1 MLLFACRQCIAD
13 SVFFVEHLTMKLIPV
28 VCLSAILALFTS
40 SAKADE
46 GMWLF
51 NDLPIELLKQRYGF
65 EPTSEWAEHLMKSS
79 VRFNV
84 GGSASFISST
94 GLVLT
99 NHHVGSD
106 TLYKLSTPERNIME
120 VGFLAKTPDQELKA
134 PDLELNQLVNIK
146 DVTSE
151 IKGSVTAEMS
161 TEQAVAARRAIIAK
175 IEKDAL
181 DQSGLKSTV
190 TTLYGGGRYHL
201 YQYKKYTDVRLVWA
215 PETAIAFFGGDADNF
230 EYPRFCLDA
239 TIFRVYEDGKPAK
252 IEHFL
257 KWSETGPVEN
267 EVAFVSGNPGR
278 TSRIYTMDALK
289 FQRDQ
294 NLPYIMN
301 SLRRREILL
310 QQYDLRS
317 KENARRARDELFG
330 VQNSRKA
337 RLGMLAGLQDPQ
349 TLEDKAAAEKSLLA
363 AVNADPKLKPLASAW
378 QTISETTQK
387 RAELLGKNIA
397 VNCQLFGIALE
408 LVQMAEEDLKPSG
421 ERLPEFSDAGRESL
435 LQQLYSEAPI
445 YADLEQVLLADSIA
459 KTLEQLGFDNP
470 ICQQILNGM
479 SPSDRAAE
487 LIQGT
492 KLLSVDNRK
501 QVAQSGI
508 QAIND
513 STDPMIFLARII
525 NPEMRRMRTI
535 TDQLDELDKQ
545 AYARIAEAKFATEG
559 TSTYPDATFTLRL
572 AFGPVKGYEQD
583 GQQIPA
589 WTNIG
594 GAFEHE
600 KKHEGQTDYVLPE
613 SWKKAEPSL
622 VKSTPFNFVSTA
634 DIIGGN
640 SGSPVVNKAGELVG
654 LIFDGNIQSL
664 SGNFVYTDKQAR
676 SVSVHSSAIREALQV
691 VYGADNIIKELGR

>member
-1 MLLFACRQCIAD
+1 
-13 SVFFVEHLTMKLIPV
+13 MKLIPLV
-28 VCLSAILALFTS
+28 GLITVLSMSGSLVRG
-40 SAKADE
+40 DE

-51 NDLPIELLKQRYGF
+51 NDLPVDMLRQKYGF
-65 EPTSEWAEHLMKSS
+65 EPSAEWAEHLMKSS

-106 TLYKLSTPERNIME
+106 TLFKLSTPERNIME
-120 VGFLAKTPDQELKA
+120 AGFLAQMPEQELKA
-134 PDLELNQLVNIK
+134 PDLELNQLVAIK
-146 DVTSE
+146 DVTDSV
-151 IKGSVTAEMS
+151 KGSVTADMT
-161 TEQAVAARRAIIAK
+161 TEQAVAARRAIIAR
-175 IEKDAL
+175 IEKEAL
-181 DQSGLKSTV
+181 DASGLKSTV

-239 TIFRVYEDGKPAK
+239 TIFRVYENGQPAK

-257 KWSETGPVEN
+257 KWSANGPVEN
-267 EVAFVSGNPGR
+267 DVVFVSGNPGR
-278 TSRIYTMDALK
+278 TSRILTMDALRY
-289 FQRDQ
+289 QRDL
-294 NLPYIMN
+294 NIPYLMS
-301 SLRRREILL
+301 SLRRQEILL
-310 QQYDLRS
+310 QQFGLRS

-349 TLEDKAAAEKSLLA
+349 VIADKAAAEKTLLQ
-363 AVNADPKLKPLASAW
+363 AVSQDAKLAPLGSAW
-378 QTISETTQK
+378 KTISETTQK
-387 RAELLGKNIA
+387 RAELLGKGVA
-397 VNCQLFGIALE
+397 VSSQLYNIALE
-408 LVQMAEEDLKPSG
+408 IVQLAEEDQKPSG
-421 ERLPEFSDAGRESL
+421 ERLPEFADAGRESL

-445 YADLEQVLLADSIA
+445 YTDLEQVLLADSIA
-459 KTLEQLGFDNP
+459 KTLEQRGFDHLL
-470 ICQQILNGM
+470 CQQILAGK

-487 LIQGT
+487 LIGGT
-492 KLLSVDNRK
+492 KLLSVETRK
-501 QVAQSGI
+501 ALVAGGLEAVQS
-508 QAIND
+508 
-513 STDPMIFLARII
+513 SMDPLIVLARTTNSEIRRIRAII
-525 NPEMRRMRTI
+525 
-535 TDQLDELDKQ
+535 DQLDEQDKQ
-545 AYARIAEAKFATEG
+545 AYAMIAEAKFATEG
-559 TSTYPDATFTLRL
+559 TATYPDATFTLRL

-600 KKHEGQTDYVLPE
+600 KAHEGQTDYVLPP
-613 SWKKAEPSL
+613 SWKKAQASL
-622 VKSTPFNFVSTA
+622 SPTTPFNFVCTA

-640 SGSPVVNKAGELVG
+640 SGSPVVNRDGELVG

-676 SVSVHSSAIREALQV
+676 SVSVHSSAIREALKV
-691 VYGADNIIKELGR
+691 VYGAENVVNELGK

>member
-1 MLLFACRQCIAD
+1 MIC
-13 SVFFVEHLTMKLIPV
+13 LT
-28 VCLSAILALFTS
+28 AILATS
-40 SAKADE
+40 LSDARGDE

-51 NDLPIELLKQRYGF
+51 NDLPLAMLKERYGF
-65 EPTSEWAEHLMKSS
+65 EPSKEWAEHLMKSS

-106 TLYKLSTPERNIME
+106 TLFKLSTPDRNIME

-146 DVTSE
+146 DVTDVV
-151 IKGSVTAEMS
+151 KASVTDGMS

-175 IEKDAL
+175 IEKEAL
-181 DQSGLKSTV
+181 DESGLKSTV

-230 EYPRFCLDA
+230 EYPRYCLDA

-257 KWSETGPVEN
+257 KWSANGPVEN

-278 TSRIYTMDALK
+278 TSRIFTMDALK
-289 FQRDQ
+289 YQRDL
-294 NLPYIMN
+294 NLPYIMA
-301 SLRRREILL
+301 SLRRQEILL
-310 QQYDLRS
+310 QQYSLRG

-349 TLEDKAAAEKSLLA
+349 VLADKAAAETKLREVIA
-363 AVNADPKLKPLASAW
+363 ADPKLKPLGAAW
-378 QTISETTQK
+378 DTIAETTKK
-387 RAELLGKNIA
+387 RASLLGKGVA
-397 VNCQLFGIALE
+397 VNSQLYNIALE
-408 LVQMAEEDLKPSG
+408 LVQMAEEDQKPSG

-445 YADLEQVLLADSIA
+445 YADLDQTLLSDSIA
-459 KTLEQLGFDNP
+459 KTLEQRGFDDPLCQEILAGKNP
-470 ICQQILNGM
+470 A
-479 SPSDRAAE
+479 DRAAE
-487 LIQGT
+487 LISGT
-492 KLLSVDNRK
+492 ELLSVEARK
-501 QVAQSGI
+501 KIAAGGI

-513 STDPMIFLARII
+513 SKDPMIVLAKII
-525 NPEMRRMRTI
+525 NPEVRRIRAI
-535 TDQLDELDKQ
+535 TDQLDEQDKQ
-545 AYARIAEAKFATEG
+545 AYAQIAEAKFATQG
-559 TSTYPDATFTLRL
+559 TSAYPDATFTLRL

-589 WTNIG
+589 WTNMG

-600 KKHEGQTDYVLPE
+600 KKHEGQTDYKLPE
-613 SWKKAEPSL
+613 SWKKAESKL
-622 VKSTPFNFVSTA
+622 SKTTPFNFVSTA

-654 LIFDGNIQSL
+654 LIFDGNVHSL
-664 SGNFVYTDKQAR
+664 SGNYVYTDKQAR

-691 VYGADNIIKELGR
+691 VYEAENLVKELGR

>member
-1 MLLFACRQCIAD
+1 MIC
-13 SVFFVEHLTMKLIPV
+13 LT
-28 VCLSAILALFTS
+28 AILASSLS
-40 SAKADE
+40 SARGDE

-51 NDLPIELLKQRYGF
+51 NDLPMELLKERYGF
-65 EPTSEWAEHLMKSS
+65 EPSPEWSEHLMKSS

-106 TLYKLSTPERNIME
+106 TLFKLSTPERNIME

-146 DVTSE
+146 DVTDVV
-151 IKGSVTAEMS
+151 KASVTADMT
-161 TEQAVAARRAIIAK
+161 TEQAVAARRAVIAK

-181 DQSGLKSTV
+181 DESGLKSTV

-230 EYPRFCLDA
+230 EYPRYCLDA

-257 KWSETGPVEN
+257 KWSADGPAEN
-267 EVAFVSGNPGR
+267 EVVFVSGNPGR
-278 TSRIYTMDALK
+278 TSRILTMDSLK
-289 FQRDQ
+289 YQRDL
-294 NLPYIMN
+294 NLPYIMAN
-301 SLRRREILL
+301 LRRQEILL
-310 QQYDLRS
+310 QQYSLRG

-349 TLEDKAAAEKSLLA
+349 VLADKAAAEAKLREIIA
-363 AVNADPKLKPLASAW
+363 ADPKLKPLGSAW
-378 QTISETTQK
+378 DTIAETTKK
-387 RAELLGKNIA
+387 RASLLGKGVA
-397 VNCQLFGIALE
+397 VNSQLFNIALE
-408 LVQMAEEDLKPSG
+408 LVQMAEEDQKPSG

-445 YADLEQVLLADSIA
+445 YTDLDQTLLADSIA
-459 KTLEQLGFDNP
+459 KTLEQRGFDDP
-470 ICQQILNGM
+470 VCQKILAGK
-479 SPSDRAAE
+479 SPADRAAE
-487 LIQGT
+487 LISGT
-492 KLLSVDNRK
+492 ELLSVEARK
-501 QVAQSGI
+501 KIAAGGI

-513 STDPMIFLARII
+513 SKDPMILLAKIVNPSIRRI
-525 NPEMRRMRTI
+525 RSI
-535 TDQLDELDKQ
+535 TDQLDEQDKQ
-545 AYARIAEAKFATEG
+545 AYAQVAEAKFATEG
-559 TSTYPDATFTLRL
+559 TTAYPDATFTLRL
-572 AFGPVKGYEQD
+572 AFGPVKAYEQD
-583 GQQIPA
+583 GIQLPP
-589 WTNIG
+589 WTSIA
-594 GAFEHE
+594 GAFAHE
-600 KKHEGQTDYVLPE
+600 KQHFGQTDYKLPE
-613 SWKKAEPSL
+613 SWKKAESKL
-622 VKSTPFNFVSTA
+622 TKTTPFNFVCTA

-664 SGNFVYTDKQAR
+664 SGNYVYTDKQAR

-691 VYGADNIIKELGR
+691 VYEADNIVKELGK

>member
-1 MLLFACRQCIAD
+1 MKLFR
-13 SVFFVEHLTMKLIPV
+13 SLTMTLVIAMSV
-28 VCLSAILALFTS
+28 S

-51 NDLPIELLKQRYGF
+51 NDLPLEMLKQKYGF
-65 EPTSEWAEHLMKSS
+65 EPSAEWAEHLMKSS

-84 GGSASFISST
+84 GGSASFVSST

-106 TLYKLSTPERNIME
+106 TLFKLSTPERNIME
-120 VGFLAKTPDQELKA
+120 SGFLAKTPSEELKA
-134 PDLELNQLVNIK
+134 PDLELNQLVEIT

-151 IKGSVTAEMS
+151 VKGSVTADMT
-161 TEQAVAARRAIIAK
+161 TEQAVAARRAVIAK
-175 IEKDAL
+175 IEKEAL
-181 DQSGLKSTV
+181 DKSGLKSTV

-230 EYPRFCLDA
+230 EYPRYCLDA

-257 KWSETGPVEN
+257 KWSPEGPAEN
-267 EVAFVSGNPGR
+267 DVVFVSGNPGR
-278 TSRIYTMDALK
+278 TSRILTMDALK
-289 FQRDQ
+289 YQRDLS
-294 NLPYIMN
+294 LPYIMS
-301 SLRRREILL
+301 SLRRQEILL
-310 QQYDLRS
+310 QQYGLRS
-317 KENARRARDELFG
+317 KENTRRARDELFG

-337 RLGMLAGLQDPQ
+337 RLGMLAGLQDPAV
-349 TLEDKAAAEKSLLA
+349 LADKAAAEAKLLK
-363 AVNADPKLKPLASAW
+363 AVNADPKLKPLAVAW
-378 QTISETTQK
+378 ETISQTTKK
-387 RAELLGKNIA
+387 RAELLGKGVA
-397 VNCQLFGIALE
+397 VNCQLYGIAME
-408 LVQMAEEDLKPSG
+408 LVQMAEEDQKPSG

-445 YADLEQVLLADSIA
+445 YTDLEQVLLADSIA
-459 KTLEQLGFDNP
+459 KTLEQRGFDDP
-470 ICQQILNGM
+470 LCQSILAGK

-487 LIQGT
+487 LISGT
-492 KLLSVDNRK
+492 ELLKVENRK
-501 QVAQSGI
+501 KIAAGGMKAI
-508 QAIND
+508 QD
-513 STDPMIFLARII
+513 SKDPLILLAKII
-525 NPEMRRMRTI
+525 NPELRRVRSI
-535 TDQLDELDKQ
+535 TDQLDEQDKQ
-545 AYARIAEAKFATEG
+545 AYAKIAEAKFATEG

-572 AFGPVKGYEQD
+572 AFGRVSGYEQD

-589 WTNIG
+589 WTSMG
-594 GAFEHE
+594 GAYDHE
-600 KKHEGQTDYVLPE
+600 KSHEGQADYKLPE

-622 VKSTPFNFVSTA
+622 VKTTPFNFVCTA

-664 SGNFVYTDKQAR
+664 SGNFIYTQKQAR

-691 VYGADNIIKELGR
+691 VYGAENVVKELGK

>member
-1 MLLFACRQCIAD
+1 MIC
-13 SVFFVEHLTMKLIPV
+13 LT
-28 VCLSAILALFTS
+28 AILATS
-40 SAKADE
+40 LSDAHGDE

-51 NDLPIELLKQRYGF
+51 NDLPVELLKERYGF
-65 EPTSEWAEHLMKSS
+65 EPSKEWAEHLMKSS

-106 TLYKLSTPERNIME
+106 TLFKLSTPERNIME

-146 DVTSE
+146 DVTDVV
-151 IKGSVTAEMS
+151 KASVTDGMS

-175 IEKDAL
+175 IEKEAL
-181 DQSGLKSTV
+181 DESGLKSTV

-230 EYPRFCLDA
+230 EYPRYCLDA

-257 KWSETGPVEN
+257 KWSANGPEEN

-278 TSRIYTMDALK
+278 TSRIFTMDALK
-289 FQRDQ
+289 YQRDL
-294 NLPYIMN
+294 NLPYIMA
-301 SLRRREILL
+301 SLRRQEILL
-310 QQYDLRS
+310 QQYALRG

-349 TLEDKAAAEKSLLA
+349 VLADKAAAEAKLREIIA
-363 AVNADPKLKPLASAW
+363 ADPKLKALGSAW
-378 QTISETTQK
+378 DTIAETTKK
-387 RAELLGKNIA
+387 RASLLGKGVAINS
-397 VNCQLFGIALE
+397 QLYNIALE
-408 LVQMAEEDLKPSG
+408 LVQMAEEDQKPSG

-445 YADLEQVLLADSIA
+445 YTDLDQTLLGDSIA
-459 KTLEQLGFDNP
+459 KTLEQRGFDDP
-470 ICQQILNGM
+470 VCQKILAGK
-479 SPSDRAAE
+479 SPADRAAE
-487 LIQGT
+487 LISGT
-492 KLLSVDNRK
+492 ELLSVEARRK
-501 QVAQSGI
+501 IAAGGI

-513 STDPMIFLARII
+513 SKDPMILLAKIVNPPIRRI
-525 NPEMRRMRTI
+525 RSI
-535 TDQLDELDKQ
+535 TDQLDEQDKQ
-545 AYARIAEAKFATEG
+545 AYALIAEAKFATQG
-559 TSTYPDATFTLRL
+559 TSAYPDATFTLRL

-589 WTNIG
+589 WTKVG

-600 KKHEGQTDYVLPE
+600 KNHEGQTDYKLPE
-613 SWKKAEPSL
+613 SWKKAESKL
-622 VKSTPFNFVSTA
+622 SKTTPFNFVSTA

-654 LIFDGNIQSL
+654 LIFDGNVQSL
-664 SGNFVYTDKQAR
+664 SGNYVYTDKQAR

-691 VYGADNIIKELGR
+691 VYEADNIVKELGQ

>member
-1 MLLFACRQCIAD
+1 MIC
-13 SVFFVEHLTMKLIPV
+13 LT
-28 VCLSAILALFTS
+28 AILATS
-40 SAKADE
+40 LSDAHGDE

-51 NDLPIELLKQRYGF
+51 NDLPLGMLKERYGF
-65 EPTSEWAEHLMKSS
+65 EPSKEWAEHLMKSS

-106 TLYKLSTPERNIME
+106 TLFKLSTPERNIME

-146 DVTSE
+146 DVTDVV
-151 IKGSVTAEMS
+151 KASVTEGMS
-161 TEQAVAARRAIIAK
+161 TEQAVAARRAVIAK
-175 IEKDAL
+175 IEKEAL
-181 DQSGLKSTV
+181 DESGLKSTV

-230 EYPRFCLDA
+230 EYPRYCLDA

-257 KWSETGPVEN
+257 KWSANGPEEN

-278 TSRIYTMDALK
+278 TSRIFTMDALK
-289 FQRDQ
+289 YQRDL
-294 NLPYIMN
+294 NLPYIMAN
-301 SLRRREILL
+301 LRRQEILL
-310 QQYDLRS
+310 QQYALRG

-349 TLEDKAAAEKSLLA
+349 VLADKAAAEAKLREIIA
-363 AVNADPKLKPLASAW
+363 ADPKLKALGSAW
-378 QTISETTQK
+378 DTIAETTKK
-387 RAELLGKNIA
+387 RASLLGKSVAINS
-397 VNCQLFGIALE
+397 QLYNIALE
-408 LVQMAEEDLKPSG
+408 LVQMAEEDQKPSG

-445 YADLEQVLLADSIA
+445 YTDLDQTLLGDSIA
-459 KTLEQLGFDNP
+459 KTLEQRGFDDP
-470 ICQQILNGM
+470 VCQKILAGK
-479 SPSDRAAE
+479 SPADRAAE
-487 LIQGT
+487 LISGT
-492 KLLSVDNRK
+492 ELLSVEARK
-501 QVAQSGI
+501 KIAAGGI

-513 STDPMIFLARII
+513 SKDPMIMLAKIVNPPIRRI
-525 NPEMRRMRTI
+525 RSI
-535 TDQLDELDKQ
+535 TDQLDEQDKQ
-545 AYARIAEAKFATEG
+545 AYALIAEAKFATQG
-559 TSTYPDATFTLRL
+559 TSAYPDATFTLRL

-589 WTNIG
+589 WTNVG

-600 KKHEGQTDYVLPE
+600 KQHEGQADYKLPE
-613 SWKKAEPSL
+613 SWKKAESKL
-622 VKSTPFNFVSTA
+622 SKTTPFNFVSTA

-654 LIFDGNIQSL
+654 LIFDGNVQSL
-664 SGNFVYTDKQAR
+664 SGNYVYTDKQAR

-691 VYGADNIIKELGR
+691 VYGADNIVKELGQ

>member
-1 MLLFACRQCIAD
+1 MIC
-13 SVFFVEHLTMKLIPV
+13 LT
-28 VCLSAILALFTS
+28 AILATS
-40 SAKADE
+40 LSDAHGDE

-51 NDLPIELLKQRYGF
+51 NDLPLAMLKERYGF
-65 EPTSEWAEHLMKSS
+65 EPSKEWAEHLMKSS

-106 TLYKLSTPERNIME
+106 TLFKLSTPERNIME

-146 DVTSE
+146 DVTDVV
-151 IKGSVTAEMS
+151 KASVTDGMS
-161 TEQAVAARRAIIAK
+161 TEQAVAARRAVIAK
-175 IEKDAL
+175 IEKEAL
-181 DQSGLKSTV
+181 DESGLKSTV

-230 EYPRFCLDA
+230 EYPRYCLDA

-257 KWSETGPVEN
+257 KWSANGPEEN

-278 TSRIYTMDALK
+278 TSRIFTMDALK
-289 FQRDQ
+289 YQRDL
-294 NLPYIMN
+294 NLPYIMAN
-301 SLRRREILL
+301 LRRQEILL
-310 QQYDLRS
+310 QQYALRG

-349 TLEDKAAAEKSLLA
+349 VLADKAAAEAKLREIIA
-363 AVNADPKLKPLASAW
+363 ADPKLKALGSAW
-378 QTISETTQK
+378 DTIAETTKK
-387 RAELLGKNIA
+387 RASLLGKGVAINS
-397 VNCQLFGIALE
+397 QLYNIALE
-408 LVQMAEEDLKPSG
+408 LVQMAEEDQKPSG

-445 YADLEQVLLADSIA
+445 YTDLDQTLLGDSIA
-459 KTLEQLGFDNP
+459 KTLEQRGFDDP
-470 ICQQILNGM
+470 VCQKILAGK

-487 LIQGT
+487 LISGT
-492 KLLSVDNRK
+492 ELLSVEARK
-501 QVAQSGI
+501 KIAAGGI

-513 STDPMIFLARII
+513 SKDPMIMLAKIVNPPIRRI
-525 NPEMRRMRTI
+525 RSI
-535 TDQLDELDKQ
+535 TDQLDEQDKQ
-545 AYARIAEAKFATEG
+545 AYALIAEAKFATQG
-559 TSTYPDATFTLRL
+559 TSAYPDATFTLRL

-589 WTNIG
+589 WTNMG

-600 KKHEGQTDYVLPE
+600 TKHEGLTDYKLPE
-613 SWKKAEPSL
+613 SWKKAESKL
-622 VKSTPFNFVSTA
+622 SKTTPFNFVSTA

-654 LIFDGNIQSL
+654 LIFDGNVQSL
-664 SGNFVYTDKQAR
+664 SGNYVYTDKQAR

-691 VYGADNIIKELGR
+691 VYGADNIVKELGQ

>member
-1 MLLFACRQCIAD
+1 MIC
-13 SVFFVEHLTMKLIPV
+13 LT
-28 VCLSAILALFTS
+28 AILATS
-40 SAKADE
+40 LSDAHGDE

-51 NDLPIELLKQRYGF
+51 NDLPLAMLKERYGF
-65 EPTSEWAEHLMKSS
+65 EPSKEWAEHLMKSS

-106 TLYKLSTPERNIME
+106 TLFKLSTPERNIME

-146 DVTSE
+146 DVTDVV
-151 IKGSVTAEMS
+151 KASVTDGMS
-161 TEQAVAARRAIIAK
+161 TEQAVAARRAVIAK
-175 IEKDAL
+175 IEKEAL
-181 DQSGLKSTV
+181 DESGLKSTV

-201 YQYKKYTDVRLVWA
+201 DQYKKYTDVRLVWA

-230 EYPRFCLDA
+230 EYPRYCLDA

-257 KWSETGPVEN
+257 KWSANGPEEN

-278 TSRIYTMDALK
+278 TSRIFTMDALK
-289 FQRDQ
+289 YQRDL
-294 NLPYIMN
+294 NLPYIMAN
-301 SLRRREILL
+301 LRRQEILL
-310 QQYDLRS
+310 QQYALRG

-349 TLEDKAAAEKSLLA
+349 VLADKAAAEAKLREIIA
-363 AVNADPKLKPLASAW
+363 ADPKLKALGSAW
-378 QTISETTQK
+378 DTIAETTKK
-387 RAELLGKNIA
+387 RASLLGKGVAINS
-397 VNCQLFGIALE
+397 QLYNIALE
-408 LVQMAEEDLKPSG
+408 LVQMAEEDQKPSG

-445 YADLEQVLLADSIA
+445 YTDLDQTLLGDSIA
-459 KTLEQLGFDNP
+459 KTLEQRGFDDP
-470 ICQQILNGM
+470 VCQKILAGK
-479 SPSDRAAE
+479 SPADRAAE
-487 LIQGT
+487 LISGT
-492 KLLSVDNRK
+492 ELLSVEARK
-501 QVAQSGI
+501 KIAAGGI

-513 STDPMIFLARII
+513 SKDPMIMLAKIVNPPIRRI
-525 NPEMRRMRTI
+525 RSI
-535 TDQLDELDKQ
+535 TDQLDEQDKQ
-545 AYARIAEAKFATEG
+545 AYALIAEAKFATQG
-559 TSTYPDATFTLRL
+559 TSAYPDATFTRRL

-589 WTNIG
+589 WTNMG

-600 KKHEGQTDYVLPE
+600 TKHEGQTDYKLPE
-613 SWKKAEPSL
+613 SWKKAESKL
-622 VKSTPFNFVSTA
+622 SKTTPFNFVSTA

-654 LIFDGNIQSL
+654 LIFDGNVQSL
-664 SGNFVYTDKQAR
+664 SGNYVYTDKQAR
-676 SVSVHSSAIREALQV
+676 SVSVHSSAIRESLQV
-691 VYGADNIIKELGR
+691 VYGADNIVKELGQ

>member
-1 MLLFACRQCIAD
+1 MIC
-13 SVFFVEHLTMKLIPV
+13 LT
-28 VCLSAILALFTS
+28 AILASSLS
-40 SAKADE
+40 SARGDE

-51 NDLPIELLKQRYGF
+51 NDLPMELLKERYGF
-65 EPTSEWAEHLMKSS
+65 EPSPEWSEHLMKSS

-106 TLYKLSTPERNIME
+106 TLFKLSTPERNIME

-134 PDLELNQLVNIK
+134 PDLELNQLVNVK
-146 DVTSE
+146 DVTDVV
-151 IKGSVTAEMS
+151 KASVTADMT
-161 TEQAVAARRAIIAK
+161 TEQAVAARRAVIAK

-181 DQSGLKSTV
+181 DESGLKSTV

-230 EYPRFCLDA
+230 EYPRYCLDA

-257 KWSETGPVEN
+257 KWSADGPAEN
-267 EVAFVSGNPGR
+267 EVVFVSGNPGR
-278 TSRIYTMDALK
+278 TSRILTMDSLK
-289 FQRDQ
+289 YQRDL
-294 NLPYIMN
+294 NLPYIMAN
-301 SLRRREILL
+301 LRRQEILL
-310 QQYDLRS
+310 QQYSLRG

-349 TLEDKAAAEKSLLA
+349 VLADKAAAEAKLREIIA
-363 AVNADPKLKPLASAW
+363 ADPKLKPLGSAW
-378 QTISETTQK
+378 DTIAETTKK
-387 RAELLGKNIA
+387 RASLLGKGVAINS
-397 VNCQLFGIALE
+397 QLYNIALE
-408 LVQMAEEDLKPSG
+408 LVQMAEEDQKPSG

-445 YADLEQVLLADSIA
+445 YTDLDQTLLADSIA
-459 KTLEQLGFDNP
+459 KTLEQRGFDDP
-470 ICQQILNGM
+470 VCQKILAGK
-479 SPSDRAAE
+479 SPADRAAE
-487 LIQGT
+487 LISGT
-492 KLLSVDNRK
+492 ELLSVEARK
-501 QVAQSGI
+501 KITAGGI

-513 STDPMIFLARII
+513 SKDPMILLAKIVNPSIRRI
-525 NPEMRRMRTI
+525 RSI
-535 TDQLDELDKQ
+535 TDQLDEQDKQ
-545 AYARIAEAKFATEG
+545 AYALIAEAKFATEG
-559 TSTYPDATFTLRL
+559 TSAYPDATFTLRL

-589 WTNIG
+589 WTNLG

-600 KKHEGQTDYVLPE
+600 KKHEGQTDYKLPE
-613 SWKKAEPSL
+613 SWKKAESKL
-622 VKSTPFNFVSTA
+622 SGTTPFNFVCTA

-664 SGNFVYTDKQAR
+664 SGNYVYTDKQAR

-691 VYGADNIIKELGR
+691 VYEADNIVKELGR

>member
-1 MLLFACRQCIAD
+1 MICM
-13 SVFFVEHLTMKLIPV
+13 T
-28 VCLSAILALFTS
+28 AILACSLS
-40 SAKADE
+40 DARGDE

-51 NDLPIELLKQRYGF
+51 NDLPVGLLKERYGF
-65 EPTSEWAEHLMKSS
+65 EPSREWAEHLMKSS

-106 TLYKLSTPERNIME
+106 TLFKLSTPERNIME

-146 DVTSE
+146 DVTTVV
-151 IKGSVTAEMS
+151 KDSVTDGMS

-175 IEKDAL
+175 IEKEAL
-181 DQSGLKSTV
+181 DESGLKSTV

-230 EYPRFCLDA
+230 EYPRYCLDA

-257 KWSETGPVEN
+257 KWSDNGPVEN

-278 TSRIYTMDALK
+278 TSRIFTMDALK
-289 FQRDQ
+289 YQRDL
-294 NLPYIMN
+294 NLPYIMA
-301 SLRRREILL
+301 SLRRQEILL
-310 QQYDLRS
+310 QQYALRG

-349 TLEDKAAAEKSLLA
+349 VLADKAAAEAKLREVIA
-363 AVNADPKLKPLASAW
+363 ADPKLKPLGSAW
-378 QTISETTQK
+378 DTIAETTNK
-387 RAELLGKNIA
+387 RASLLGKGVAINS
-397 VNCQLFGIALE
+397 QLYNIALE
-408 LVQMAEEDLKPSG
+408 LVQMAEEDQKPSG

-445 YADLEQVLLADSIA
+445 YTDLDQTLLGDSIA
-459 KTLEQLGFDNP
+459 KTLEQRGFDDP
-470 ICQQILNGM
+470 VCQQILAGKN
-479 SPSDRAAE
+479 PADRAAE
-487 LIQGT
+487 LISGT
-492 KLLSVDNRK
+492 ELLSVEARRK
-501 QVAQSGI
+501 IAAGGL

-513 STDPMIFLARII
+513 SKDPMILLAKII
-525 NPEMRRMRTI
+525 NPEVRRIRSI
-535 TDQLDELDKQ
+535 TDQLDEQDKQ
-545 AYARIAEAKFATEG
+545 AYALIAEAKFATQG
-559 TSTYPDATFTLRL
+559 TSAYPDATFTLRL

-600 KKHEGQTDYVLPE
+600 KKHEGQTDYKLPE
-613 SWKKAEPSL
+613 SWKKAESRL
-622 VKSTPFNFVSTA
+622 SRTTPFNFVSTA

-654 LIFDGNIQSL
+654 LIFDGNVQSL
-664 SGNFVYTDKQAR
+664 SGNYVYTDKQAR

-691 VYGADNIIKELGR
+691 VYEADNIVKELGR

>member
-1 MLLFACRQCIAD
+1 MIC
-13 SVFFVEHLTMKLIPV
+13 LT
-28 VCLSAILALFTS
+28 AILATS
-40 SAKADE
+40 LSDAHGDE

-51 NDLPIELLKQRYGF
+51 NDLPLAMLKERYGF
-65 EPTSEWAEHLMKSS
+65 EPSKEWAEHLMKSS

-106 TLYKLSTPERNIME
+106 TLFKLSTPERNIME

-146 DVTSE
+146 DVTDVV
-151 IKGSVTAEMS
+151 KASVTDGMS
-161 TEQAVAARRAIIAK
+161 TEQAVAARRAVIAK
-175 IEKDAL
+175 IEKEAL
-181 DQSGLKSTV
+181 DESGLKSTV

-230 EYPRFCLDA
+230 EYPRYCLDA

-257 KWSETGPVEN
+257 KWSANGPEEN

-278 TSRIYTMDALK
+278 TSRIFTMDALK
-289 FQRDQ
+289 YQRDL
-294 NLPYIMN
+294 NLPYIMAN
-301 SLRRREILL
+301 LRRQEILL
-310 QQYDLRS
+310 QQYALRG

-349 TLEDKAAAEKSLLA
+349 VLADKAAAEAKLREIIA
-363 AVNADPKLKPLASAW
+363 ADPKLKALGSAW
-378 QTISETTQK
+378 DTIAETTKK
-387 RAELLGKNIA
+387 RASLLGKSVAINS
-397 VNCQLFGIALE
+397 QLYNIALE
-408 LVQMAEEDLKPSG
+408 LVQMAEEDQKPSG

-445 YADLEQVLLADSIA
+445 YTDLDQTLLGDSIA
-459 KTLEQLGFDNP
+459 KTLEQRGFDDP
-470 ICQQILNGM
+470 VCQKILAGK

-487 LIQGT
+487 LISGT
-492 KLLSVDNRK
+492 ELLSVEARK
-501 QVAQSGI
+501 KIAAGGI

-513 STDPMIFLARII
+513 SKDPMIMLAKIVNPPIRRI
-525 NPEMRRMRTI
+525 RSI
-535 TDQLDELDKQ
+535 TDQLDEQDKQ
-545 AYARIAEAKFATEG
+545 AYALIAEAKFATQG
-559 TSTYPDATFTLRL
+559 TSAYPDATFTLRL

-589 WTNIG
+589 WTNMG

-600 KKHEGQTDYVLPE
+600 TKHEGQTDYKLPE
-613 SWKKAEPSL
+613 SWKKAESKL
-622 VKSTPFNFVSTA
+622 SKTTPFNFVSTA

-654 LIFDGNIQSL
+654 LIFDGNVQSL
-664 SGNFVYTDKQAR
+664 SGNYVYTDKQAR

-691 VYGADNIIKELGR
+691 VYGADNIVKELGQ

>member
-1 MLLFACRQCIAD
+1 MICM
-13 SVFFVEHLTMKLIPV
+13 T
-28 VCLSAILALFTS
+28 AILAS
-40 SAKADE
+40 SLSDARGDE

-51 NDLPIELLKQRYGF
+51 NDLPVGLLKERYDF
-65 EPTSEWAEHLMKSS
+65 EPSREWAEHLMKSS

-106 TLYKLSTPERNIME
+106 TLFKLSTPERNIME

-146 DVTSE
+146 DVTTVV
-151 IKGSVTAEMS
+151 KDSVTDGMS

-175 IEKDAL
+175 IEKEAL
-181 DQSGLKSTV
+181 DESGLKSTV

-230 EYPRFCLDA
+230 EYPRYCLDA

-257 KWSETGPVEN
+257 KWSDNGPVEN

-278 TSRIYTMDALK
+278 TSRIFTMDALK
-289 FQRDQ
+289 YQRDL
-294 NLPYIMN
+294 NLPYIMA
-301 SLRRREILL
+301 SLRRQEILL
-310 QQYDLRS
+310 QQYALRG

-349 TLEDKAAAEKSLLA
+349 VLADKAAAEAKLREVIA
-363 AVNADPKLKPLASAW
+363 ADPKLKPLGSAW
-378 QTISETTQK
+378 DTIAETTNK
-387 RAELLGKNIA
+387 RASLLGKGVAINS
-397 VNCQLFGIALE
+397 QLYNIALE
-408 LVQMAEEDLKPSG
+408 LVQMAEEDQKPSG

-445 YADLEQVLLADSIA
+445 YTDLDQTLLGDSIA
-459 KTLEQLGFDNP
+459 KTLEQRGFDDP
-470 ICQQILNGM
+470 VCQQILAGKN
-479 SPSDRAAE
+479 PADRAAE
-487 LIQGT
+487 LISGT
-492 KLLSVDNRK
+492 ELLSVEARRK
-501 QVAQSGI
+501 IAAGGL

-513 STDPMIFLARII
+513 SKDPLILLAKII
-525 NPEMRRMRTI
+525 NPEVRRIRSI
-535 TDQLDELDKQ
+535 TDQLDEQDKQ
-545 AYARIAEAKFATEG
+545 AYALIAEAKFATQG
-559 TSTYPDATFTLRL
+559 TSAYPDATFTLRL

-600 KKHEGQTDYVLPE
+600 KKHDGQTDYKLPE
-613 SWKKAEPSL
+613 SWKKAESRL
-622 VKSTPFNFVSTA
+622 SRTTPFNFVSTA

-654 LIFDGNIQSL
+654 LIFDGNVQSL
-664 SGNFVYTDKQAR
+664 SGNYVYTDKQAR

-691 VYGADNIIKELGR
+691 VYEADNIVKELGR

>member
-1 MLLFACRQCIAD
+1 MIC
-13 SVFFVEHLTMKLIPV
+13 LT
-28 VCLSAILALFTS
+28 AILATS
-40 SAKADE
+40 LSDAHGDE

-51 NDLPIELLKQRYGF
+51 NDLPLAMLKERYGF
-65 EPTSEWAEHLMKSS
+65 EPSKEWAEHLMKSS

-106 TLYKLSTPERNIME
+106 TLFKLSTPERNIME

-134 PDLELNQLVNIK
+134 PDLELNQLVNIR
-146 DVTSE
+146 DVTDVV
-151 IKGSVTAEMS
+151 KASVTDGMS
-161 TEQAVAARRAIIAK
+161 TEQAVAARRAVIAK
-175 IEKDAL
+175 IEKEAL
-181 DQSGLKSTV
+181 DESGLKSTV

-230 EYPRFCLDA
+230 EYPRYCLDA

-257 KWSETGPVEN
+257 KWSANGPEEN

-278 TSRIYTMDALK
+278 TSRIFTMDALK
-289 FQRDQ
+289 YQRDL
-294 NLPYIMN
+294 NLPYIMAN
-301 SLRRREILL
+301 LRRQEILL
-310 QQYDLRS
+310 QQYALRG

-349 TLEDKAAAEKSLLA
+349 VLADKAAAEARLREIIA
-363 AVNADPKLKPLASAW
+363 ADPKLKALGSAW
-378 QTISETTQK
+378 DTIAETTKK
-387 RAELLGKNIA
+387 RASLLGKSVAINS
-397 VNCQLFGIALE
+397 QLYNIALE
-408 LVQMAEEDLKPSG
+408 LVQMAEEDQKPSG

-445 YADLEQVLLADSIA
+445 YTDLDQTLLGDSIA
-459 KTLEQLGFDNP
+459 KTLEQRGFDDP
-470 ICQQILNGM
+470 VCQKILAGK
-479 SPSDRAAE
+479 SPADRAAE
-487 LIQGT
+487 LISGT
-492 KLLSVDNRK
+492 ELLSVEARRK
-501 QVAQSGI
+501 IAAGGI

-513 STDPMIFLARII
+513 SKDPMIMLAKIVNPPIRRI
-525 NPEMRRMRTI
+525 RSI
-535 TDQLDELDKQ
+535 TDQLGEQDKQ
-545 AYARIAEAKFATEG
+545 AYALIAEAKFATQG
-559 TSTYPDATFTLRL
+559 TAAYPDATFTLRL

-589 WTNIG
+589 WTNVG

-600 KKHEGQTDYVLPE
+600 KQHEGQTDYRLPE
-613 SWKKAEPSL
+613 SWKKAESKL
-622 VKSTPFNFVSTA
+622 SKTTPFNFVSTA

-654 LIFDGNIQSL
+654 LIFDGNVQSL
-664 SGNFVYTDKQAR
+664 SGNYVYTDKQAR

-691 VYGADNIIKELGR
+691 VYGADNIVKELGQ